1 MMGCVQ
7 GMPVGTLAGD
17 TMSADMRARNE
28 NLLSR
33 ANSILQEL
41 QTIQSAQVRI
51 VSYRIVW
58 ALGISPDGLDRY

>member
-1 MMGCVQ
+1 
-7 GMPVGTLAGD
+7 MPVGTLAGD